1 MGHYVM
7 NKMLLFLMSVSL
19 LAFGIHF
26 YEKIHT
32 TLIVSIMAIG
42 YVGLGIIVWLNE
54 KKYKHLKQKS
64 KKVKQDKIDY
74 SQNKN

>member
-26 YEKIHT
+26 YGQIHT
-32 TLIVSIMAIG
+32 TLIVLIMVFG
-42 YVGLGIIVWLNE
+42 YVGLGIIAWLNE
-54 KKYKHLKQKS
+54 KKYKHLKQKRQ
-64 KKVKQDKIDY
+64 KVKQDKIDY